1 MANGPSTTRA
11 SPERILRINCPGA
24 HDIAVLTKMH
34 GASGYQV
41 LEKVA
46 YRVLKLGAPQPSFI
60 YGALLDSALEI
71 LDAAASDLC

>member
-1 MANGPSTTRA
+1 MR
-11 SPERILRINCPGA
+11 
-24 HDIAVLTKMH
+24 

-41 LEKVA
+41 PEKVA